1 MLRPVHGG
9 RKTDSREKLVYNRA
23 KLCYNGIEA
32 KESYSDFFALFLFG
46 KRTVIGL
53 KNQFIQVTAAVPQLR
68 VGDVAFNAGQIITMI
83 HENANSGVIVFP
95 ELSVTGYTC
104 ADLFLSDL
112 LLEEAEASLLKIA
125 KATERTGVTAVV
137 GVPIRFRNSLYNC
150 GAVISSGSVRA
161 LVTKTYMP
169 TYAEFYEARWFA
181 SGRNLRDE
189 TVRIGDQ
196 EVPFGT
202 DILAE
207 DPVTGAVL
215 GVEICEDLWV
225 PDKPSTHA
233 ALAGANV
240 IANLSASDEL
250 IGKQEYRRELVKQQS
265 GACYCAYI
273 YASAGTRESS
283 TDLVFSGHSVIAQNG
298 TVFAESIFPD
308 YPHVEKA
315 ILDLGVIQHDRR
327 RQNTFENT
335 QESYRRVP
343 VRIQAIGSDEVGAE
357 ELTELLNRY
366 FYPVARNPFVPADD
380 NERDARCRRILQIQ
394 ANGLATRVRAT
405 GIKNLVIGIS
415 GGLDSTLA
423 LLVCAEAKK
432 LVPEIRIITY
442 TMPNEGN
449 TSGRTYQN
457 AMRLMELLADDI
469 HEVPIQEGV
478 ALHLTQLG
486 HERTYQGEGDVT
498 YENAQA
504 RMRTY
509 ILMDAANM
517 KQGLVVGT
525 GDLSELALGW
535 CTYNGDHMSMYAVNS
550 SVPKTLVQFICRT
563 YAGMCAS
570 DDLRDAILDVCDTP
584 ISPELT
590 PSSSGQIAQKTEEK
604 IGKYDLNDFFLF
616 YTLRYGFEP
625 LKTVAFAGRAYPEL
639 TDVVIRSAAKNFFR
653 RFFTQQFKRSCLP
666 DGPKVGSVTL
676 SPRGDWRMPSDASA
690 ALWLSELEK

>member
-1 MLRPVHGG
+1 M
-9 RKTDSREKLVYNRA
+9 
-23 KLCYNGIEA
+23 
-32 KESYSDFFALFLFG
+32 
-46 KRTVIGL
+46 

-68 VGDVAFNAGQIITMI
+68 VGDVWFNTGQIISMI
-83 HENANSGVIVFP
+83 HENADSGVIVFP

-112 LLEEAEASLLKIA
+112 LLNEAEASLLKIA

-161 LVTKTYMP
+161 LITKTYMP

-181 SGRNLRDE
+181 SGRGLRGG

-196 EVPFGT
+196 DVPFGP

-225 PDKPSTHA
+225 PDKPSTHE
-233 ALAGANV
+233 ALAGATI

-265 GACYCAYI
+265 GACYCAYV
-273 YASAGTRESS
+273 YSSAGTQESS
-283 TDLVFSGHSVIAQNG
+283 TDLVFSGHTVIAQNG
-298 TVFAESIFPD
+298 TVFAESIFPA

-315 ILDLGVIQHDRR
+315 IIDLGVILHDRR
-327 RQNTFENT
+327 RQNTFENAEISGT
-335 QESYRRVP
+335 AEGSPAYRRVP
-343 VRIQAIGSDEVGAE
+343 VRIQAIGSDEVGTE

-366 FYPVARNPFVPADD
+366 SYPVARNPFVPAD
-380 NERDARCRRILQIQ
+380 NGERDARCRRILQIQ

-432 LVPEIRIITY
+432 LVPGVRIITY

-449 TSGRTYQN
+449 TSGRTYRN
-457 AMRLMELLADDI
+457 AMRLMELLADEI
-469 HEVPIQEGV
+469 HEVPIQDGV

-486 HERTYQGEGDVT
+486 HEQTYQGEGDVT

-563 YAGMCAS
+563 YAGMCGNDA
-570 DDLRDAILDVCDTP
+570 LRNAILDVCDTP

-590 PSSSGQIAQKTEEK
+590 PSTDGQIAQKTEEK

-639 TDVVIRSAAKNFFR
+639 TDDVIRTAAKNFFR

-690 ALWLSELEK
+690 ALWLSQPEQ

>member
-1 MLRPVHGG
+1 MNN
-9 RKTDSREKLVYNRA
+9 KL
-23 KLCYNGIEA
+23 
-32 KESYSDFFALFLFG
+32 F
-46 KRTVIGL
+46 
-53 KNQFIQVTAAVPQLR
+53 QVAAAVPQLK
-68 VGDVAFNAGQIITMI
+68 VGDVRYNTEQIKKLIKEQADCGI
-83 HENANSGVIVFP
+83 IVFP
-95 ELSVTGYTC
+95 ELAVTGYTC
-104 ADLFLSDL
+104 ADLFQSDL
-112 LLEEAEASLLKIA
+112 LLKAAEEALLEIA
-125 KATERTGVTAVV
+125 KATERTGVTMVV
-137 GVPIRFRNSLYNC
+137 GAPVRFRNNLYNC
-150 GAVISSGSVRA
+150 GAVISSGNIRA
-161 LVTKTYMP
+161 LIPKIYIP
-169 TYAEFYEARWFA
+169 TYGEFYEARWFA
-181 SGRNLRDE
+181 SGRELRGE
-189 TVRIGDQ
+189 TVRIGDT
-196 EVPFGT
+196 EIPFGP

-233 ALAGANV
+233 ALAGATI

-265 GACYCAYI
+265 GSCYCAYV
-273 YASAGTRESS
+273 YASAGTQESS

-298 TVFAESIFPD
+298 TVFAESIFPS
-308 YPHVEKA
+308 YISRAASVNAESTCA
-315 ILDLGVIQHDRR
+315 FTGV
-327 RQNTFENT
+327 T
-335 QESYRRVP
+335 SAYRRVP
-343 VRIQAIGSDEVGAE
+343 VRIRAIGSDEVSAE
-357 ELTELLNRY
+357 ELADLLHRHS
-366 FYPVARNPFVPADD
+366 YPVPRNPFVPADD
-380 NERDARCRRILQIQ
+380 GERNARCRRILQIQ

-432 LVPEIRIITY
+432 LVPGIRIIAY

-449 TSGRTYQN
+449 TSGRTLKN
-457 AMRLMELLADDI
+457 ATRLMELLADER

-478 ALHLTQLG
+478 RLHLKELG
-486 HERTYQGEGDVT
+486 HEQSYQGEGDVT

-563 YAGMCAS
+563 YANMCGN
-570 DDLRDAILDVCDTP
+570 DVLREAILDVCDTP

-590 PSSSGQIAQKTEEK
+590 PGVNGQIAQKTEEK

-625 LKTVAFAGRAYPEL
+625 QKTVAFAMRAYPEL
-639 TDVVIRSAAKNFFR
+639 TEEDIRTAAGNFFR
-653 RFFTQQFKRSCLP
+653 RFFSQQFKRSCLP

-676 SPRGDWRMPSDASA
+676 SPRGDWRMPSDASV
-690 ALWLSELEK
+690 ALWLAELE

>member
-1 MLRPVHGG
+1 M
-9 RKTDSREKLVYNRA
+9 KNRM
-23 KLCYNGIEA
+23 
-32 KESYSDFFALFLFG
+32 
-46 KRTVIGL
+46 
-53 KNQFIQVTAAVPQLR
+53 IQVTAAVPKLR
-68 VGDVAFNAGQIITMI
+68 VGDVRYNTEQIISMI
-83 HENANSGVIVFP
+83 HTCSNSGLIVFP
-95 ELSVTGYTC
+95 ELAVTGYTC

-112 LLEEAEASLLKIA
+112 LLSEAEAALLRIA
-125 KATERTGVTAVV
+125 AATERTGVTAVV
-137 GVPIRFRNSLYNC
+137 GVPVRFRNGLYNC
-150 GAVISSGSVRA
+150 GAVISGGNIRA
-161 LVTKTYMP
+161 LITKTYMP
-169 TYAEFYEARWFA
+169 NYSEFYECRWFV
-181 SGRNLRDE
+181 SGRGLNGQ
-189 TVRIGDQ
+189 TVRIGDTDI
-196 EVPFGT
+196 PFGP

-207 DPVTGAVL
+207 DPVSEAVL
-215 GVEICEDLWV
+215 GVELCEDLWV

-233 ALAGANV
+233 ALAGASI

-265 GACYCAYI
+265 GSCYCAYI
-273 YASAGTRESS
+273 YSSAGTMESS
-283 TDLVFSGHSVIAQNG
+283 TDMVFSGHTVIAQNG
-298 TVFAESIFPD
+298 SVFAESIFPE
-308 YPHVEKA
+308 YPYASSAV
-315 ILDLGVIQHDRR
+315 IDLGVILHDRR
-327 RQNTFENT
+327 RQNTFENA
-335 QESYRRVP
+335 EGAGSSEAAPASYRRVP
-343 VRIQAIGSDEVGAE
+343 VRIQTIGPDDVSAG
-357 ELTELLNRY
+357 ELAELLNRY
-366 FYPVARNPFVPADD
+366 SYPVARNPFVPAD
-380 NERDARCRRILQIQ
+380 NGERDARCRRILQIQ

-432 LVPEIRIITY
+432 LVSDIRIIAY

-449 TSGRTYQN
+449 TSGRTYKN
-457 AMRLMELLADDI
+457 AMRLMELLADEI

-478 ALHLTQLG
+478 KLHLTQLG
-486 HERTYQGEGDVT
+486 HEQTYQGEGDVT

-563 YAGMCAS
+563 YAGMCGSNA
-570 DDLRDAILDVCDTP
+570 LREAILDVCDTP
-584 ISPELT
+584 IIPELT
-590 PSSSGQIAQKTEEK
+590 PSADGQIAQKTEEK

-625 LKTVAFAGRAYPEL
+625 LRTVAFALRAYPEL
-639 TDVVIRSAAKNFFR
+639 TEDAVRSAAKNFFK

-690 ALWLSELEK
+690 ALWLLQLEQ